1 MSGST
6 SYYRERSPTDLHALY
21 SSKCGVLFASHG
33 GQLIVQ
39 VLSGTLV
46 HLHEATEP
54 GGAG

>member
-6 SYYRERSPTDLHALY
+6 SCYRERSPTDLHALY